1 MYTLVVKVKKM
12 SDISVNTDATNCA
25 RARAK
30 KPRLFYLDWIRAIA
44 AILIVVTH
52 FNNPYL
58 EPTRFFVNRPFGI
71 YIGGLGV
78 SLFLIISGAALMYN
92 YGDRE
97 SLDLR
102 TFYTKRAKTLYP
114 MFWVAFVVA
123 NILLFIRNNG
133 YIFVPRH
140 KITAIFSLFGMD
152 GYASA
157 FGVGTFYTLGEW
169 FLGFIILFYIVFPL
183 LRVGV
188 NKMPIATVCIVL
200 TLYAATVAFFTFYQ
214 IPRVP
219 SDILL
224 TTRLPELVFG
234 MIFVK
239 FIKKVP
245 HWLAAIS
252 FVILALQQLTHILK
266 DNIAVTVVGILAFLL
281 LSYIGELVKSFKPLS
296 TCTKFISA
304 YSYPIFLVHHVLI
317 MQVFTVIY
325 PVWLNR
331 WQAYGLLI
339 AEFVVILVL
348 SVMLKRFTNLIVGF
362 ASKCC
367 AKSSSKNS
375 VESAV
380 RNRSDNSSTNR
391 SLD

>member
-1 MYTLVVKVKKM
+1 M
-12 SDISVNTDATNCA
+12 SDISVNTDVQKFA
-25 RARAK
+25 RTRTR

-58 EPTRFFVNRPFGI
+58 EPTRFFVNKPFGI

-157 FGVGTFYTLGEW
+157 FGVGTFYVLGEW

-200 TLYAATVAFFTFYQ
+200 ALYAATVVFFTFYQ

-245 HWLAAIS
+245 HWLAAVS
-252 FVILALQQLTHILK
+252 FVILAAQQLTHILK

-281 LSYIGELVKSFKPLS
+281 LSYIGEIVKTFKPLS
-296 TCTKFISA
+296 ACTKFISA

-325 PVWLNR
+325 PTWLNR

-348 SVMLKRFTNLIVGF
+348 SVILKRFTNLIVGF

-367 AKSSSKNS
+367 AKSSSKNN

-380 RNRSDNSSTNR
+380 INRSDNSSTNR

>member
-1 MYTLVVKVKKM
+1 M
-12 SDISVNTDATNCA
+12 SDISVDTSSPKL
-25 RARAK
+25 ARAK

-140 KITAIFSLFGMD
+140 KITAIFSFFGMD

-157 FGVGTFYTLGEW
+157 FGVGTFYVLGEW

-200 TLYAATVAFFTFYQ
+200 ALYAATVAFFAFYQ

-245 HWLAAIS
+245 HWLAAVS

-266 DNIAVTVVGILAFLL
+266 DNIAVTIVGIFAFLL

-296 TCTKFISA
+296 SCTKFISA

-348 SVMLKRFTNLIVGF
+348 SVILKRFTNLIVGF
-362 ASKCC
+362 VSKYLV
-367 AKSSSKNS
+367 KSSSKNS

>member
-1 MYTLVVKVKKM
+1 M
-12 SDISVNTDATNCA
+12 SDISVDTSSPKL
-25 RARAK
+25 ARAK

-58 EPTRFFVNRPFGI
+58 EPMRFFVNRPFGI

-114 MFWVAFVVA
+114 MFWVAFIVA

-152 GYASA
+152 GYAAA
-157 FGVGTFYTLGEW
+157 FGVGTFYVLGEW

-188 NKMPIATVCIVL
+188 NKMPIATLCIVL
-200 TLYAATVAFFTFYQ
+200 ALYAATVAFFTFYQ

-252 FVILALQQLTHILK
+252 FVILAAQQLTHILK
-266 DNIAVTVVGILAFLL
+266 DNIAVTVVGIFAFLL

-296 TCTKFISA
+296 ACTKFISA

-348 SVMLKRFTNLIVGF
+348 SVILKRFTNLIVGF
-362 ASKCC
+362 VSKCC

>member
-1 MYTLVVKVKKM
+1 M
-12 SDISVNTDATNCA
+12 SDISVDTSSPKL
-25 RARAK
+25 ARAK

-245 HWLAAIS
+245 HWLASIS

>member
-1 MYTLVVKVKKM
+1 MM
-12 SDISVNTDATNCA
+12 SDISADTSLSN
-25 RARAK
+25 RARVR

-58 EPTRFFVNRPFGI
+58 ESTRFFVNRPFGI

-152 GYASA
+152 GYAAA
-157 FGVGTFYTLGEW
+157 FGVGTFYVLGEW

-188 NKMPIATVCIVL
+188 NKMPIATLCIVL
-200 TLYAATVAFFTFYQ
+200 ALYAATVAFFTFYQ

-252 FVILALQQLTHILK
+252 FVILAAQQLTHILK
-266 DNIAVTVVGILAFLL
+266 DNIAVTVVGIFAFLL

-296 TCTKFISA
+296 ACTKFISA

-348 SVMLKRFTNLIVGF
+348 SVILKRFTNLIVGF
-362 ASKCC
+362 VSKCC

-380 RNRSDNSSTNR
+380 INRSDNNSTNR

>member
-1 MYTLVVKVKKM
+1 M
-12 SDISVNTDATNCA
+12 SDISVDTSSPKL
-25 RARAK
+25 ARAK

-245 HWLAAIS
+245 HWLAAVS

-296 TCTKFISA
+296 ACTKFISA

>member
-1 MYTLVVKVKKM
+1 MM
-12 SDISVNTDATNCA
+12 SDISADTSLSN
-25 RARAK
+25 RARVR

-58 EPTRFFVNRPFGI
+58 ESTRFFVNRPFGI

-152 GYASA
+152 GYAAA
-157 FGVGTFYTLGEW
+157 FGVGTFYVLGEW

-188 NKMPIATVCIVL
+188 NKMPIATLCIVL
-200 TLYAATVAFFTFYQ
+200 ALYAATVAFFTFYQ

-266 DNIAVTVVGILAFLL
+266 DNIAVTVVGIFAFLL

-296 TCTKFISA
+296 ACTKFISA

-339 AEFVVILVL
+339 AEFAVILVL
-348 SVMLKRFTNLIVGF
+348 SVILKRFTNLIVGF
-362 ASKCC
+362 VSKYLV
-367 AKSSSKNS
+367 KSSSKNS

>member
-12 SDISVNTDATNCA
+12 SDISAETSLPKL
-25 RARAK
+25 ARAK

-157 FGVGTFYTLGEW
+157 FGVGTFYVLGEW

-200 TLYAATVAFFTFYQ
+200 ALYAATVAFFTFYQ

-252 FVILALQQLTHILK
+252 FVILAAQQLTHILK
-266 DNIAVTVVGILAFLL
+266 DNIAVTIVGIFAFLL

-296 TCTKFISA
+296 ACTKFISS

-348 SVMLKRFTNLIVGF
+348 SVILKRFTNLIVGF
-362 ASKCC
+362 VSKCC

-380 RNRSDNSSTNR
+380 INRSDNSSTNR

>member
-1 MYTLVVKVKKM
+1 M
-12 SDISVNTDATNCA
+12 SDISVDTSSPKL
-25 RARAK
+25 ARAK

-152 GYASA
+152 GYAAA
-157 FGVGTFYTLGEW
+157 FGVGTFYVLGEW

-200 TLYAATVAFFTFYQ
+200 ALYAATVVFFMFYQ

-252 FVILALQQLTHILK
+252 FVILALQQLTHVLQG
-266 DNIAVTVVGILAFLL
+266 NIAVTIVGIFAFLL

-296 TCTKFISA
+296 ACTKFISA

-339 AEFVVILVL
+339 AEFAVILVL
-348 SVMLKRFTNLIVGF
+348 SVILKRFTNLIVGF
-362 ASKCC
+362 VSKCC
-367 AKSSSKNS
+367 VKIGSK
-375 VESAV
+375 
-380 RNRSDNSSTNR
+380 NR

>member
-1 MYTLVVKVKKM
+1 M
-12 SDISVNTDATNCA
+12 SDISADTSSPKL
-25 RARAK
+25 ARAK

-58 EPTRFFVNRPFGI
+58 ESTRFFVNRPFGI

-157 FGVGTFYTLGEW
+157 FGVGTFYVLGEW

-200 TLYAATVAFFTFYQ
+200 ALYAATVAFFTFYQ

-245 HWLAAIS
+245 HWLAAVS

-266 DNIAVTVVGILAFLL
+266 DNIAVTVVGIFAFLL

-296 TCTKFISA
+296 ACTKFISA

-348 SVMLKRFTNLIVGF
+348 SVILKRFTNLIVGF
-362 ASKCC
+362 VSKYLV
-367 AKSSSKNS
+367 KSSSKNN

-380 RNRSDNSSTNR
+380 INRSDNSSDSSSTNR

>member
-1 MYTLVVKVKKM
+1 M
-12 SDISVNTDATNCA
+12 SDISVDTSSPKL
-25 RARAK
+25 ARAK
-30 KPRLFYLDWIRAIA
+30 KLRLFYLDWIRAIA

-245 HWLAAIS
+245 HWLAAVS

-296 TCTKFISA
+296 ACTKFISA

-325 PVWLNR
+325 PAWLNR

>member
-1 MYTLVVKVKKM
+1 M
-12 SDISVNTDATNCA
+12 SDISVNTAAANLT
-25 RARAK
+25 RAR

-58 EPTRFFVNRPFGI
+58 EPMRFFVNRPFGI

-114 MFWVAFVVA
+114 MFWVAFIVA

-157 FGVGTFYTLGEW
+157 FGVGTFYVLGEW

-200 TLYAATVAFFTFYQ
+200 ALYAATVAFFTFYQ

-252 FVILALQQLTHILK
+252 FVILALQQLTHALQG
-266 DNIAVTVVGILAFLL
+266 NIAVTIVGILAFLL

-296 TCTKFISA
+296 ACTKFISA
-304 YSYPIFLVHHVLI
+304 YSYQIFLVHHVLI

-325 PVWLNR
+325 PTWLNR

-348 SVMLKRFTNLIVGF
+348 SVILKRFTNLIVGF
-362 ASKCC
+362 VSKCWV
-367 AKSSSKNS
+367 KIGSK
-375 VESAV
+375 
-380 RNRSDNSSTNR
+380 NR

>member
-1 MYTLVVKVKKM
+1 M
-12 SDISVNTDATNCA
+12 SDISVNTDVQKCA
-25 RARAK
+25 RTRAR

-78 SLFLIISGAALMYN
+78 SLFLIISGTALMYN
-92 YGDRE
+92 YGDGE

-152 GYASA
+152 GYAAA
-157 FGVGTFYTLGEW
+157 FGVGTFYILGEW

-188 NKMPIATVCIVL
+188 NKMPITTVCIVL
-200 TLYAATVAFFTFYQ
+200 ALYAVTVVFFMFYQ

-245 HWLAAIS
+245 HWLAAVS
-252 FVILALQQLTHILK
+252 FVILAAQQLTHVLQG
-266 DNIAVTVVGILAFLL
+266 NIAVTIVGIFAFLL

-296 TCTKFISA
+296 VCTKFISA

-339 AEFVVILVL
+339 AEFAVILVL
-348 SVMLKRFTNLIVGF
+348 SVILKRFTNLIVGF
-362 ASKCC
+362 VSKYCV
-367 AKSSSKNS
+367 KSGSKNS

-380 RNRSDNSSTNR
+380 TNRSDSSSDSISTNR

>member
-12 SDISVNTDATNCA
+12 SDISVDASSPKL
-25 RARAK
+25 ARAK

-114 MFWVAFVVA
+114 MFWVAFIVA

-200 TLYAATVAFFTFYQ
+200 VLYAATVVFFTFYQ

-245 HWLAAIS
+245 HWLAAVS

-266 DNIAVTVVGILAFLL
+266 DNIAVTIVGIFAFLL
-281 LSYIGELVKSFKPLS
+281 LSYIGKLVKSFKPLS
-296 TCTKFISA
+296 ACTKFISA

-348 SVMLKRFTNLIVGF
+348 SVILKRFTNLIVGF
-362 ASKCC
+362 VSKYLV
-367 AKSSSKNS
+367 KSSSKNN

-380 RNRSDNSSTNR
+380 INRSDNSSTNR

>member
-1 MYTLVVKVKKM
+1 MM
-12 SDISVNTDATNCA
+12 SDISADTSLSN
-25 RARAK
+25 RARVR

-58 EPTRFFVNRPFGI
+58 ESTRFFVNRPFGI

-152 GYASA
+152 GYAAA
-157 FGVGTFYTLGEW
+157 FGVGTFYVLGEW

-188 NKMPIATVCIVL
+188 NKMPIATLCIVL
-200 TLYAATVAFFTFYQ
+200 ALYAATVAFFTFYQ

-252 FVILALQQLTHILK
+252 FVILAAQQLTHILK
-266 DNIAVTVVGILAFLL
+266 DNIAVTVVGIFAFLL

-296 TCTKFISA
+296 ACTKFISA

-348 SVMLKRFTNLIVGF
+348 SVILKRFTNLIVGF
-362 ASKCC
+362 VSKCC

-380 RNRSDNSSTNR
+380 INRSDNSSTNR

>member
-1 MYTLVVKVKKM
+1 M
-12 SDISVNTDATNCA
+12 SDISVNTDVQKCA
-25 RARAK
+25 RARAR

-152 GYASA
+152 GYAAA
-157 FGVGTFYTLGEW
+157 FGVGTFYVLGEW

-188 NKMPIATVCIVL
+188 NKMPITTVCIVL
-200 TLYAATVAFFTFYQ
+200 ALYAVTVVFFMFYQ

-245 HWLAAIS
+245 HWLAAVS
-252 FVILALQQLTHILK
+252 FVILAAQQLTHVLQG
-266 DNIAVTVVGILAFLL
+266 NIAVTIVGIFAFLL

-296 TCTKFISA
+296 ACTKFISA

-339 AEFVVILVL
+339 AEFAVILVL
-348 SVMLKRFTNLIVGF
+348 SVILKRFTNLIVGF

-367 AKSSSKNS
+367 VKSGSKNR

-380 RNRSDNSSTNR
+380 RNRSDSSSDSSSKNC

>member
-1 MYTLVVKVKKM
+1 M
-12 SDISVNTDATNCA
+12 SDISVNTAATKLT
-25 RARAK
+25 RAR

-58 EPTRFFVNRPFGI
+58 EPMRFFVNRPFGI

-157 FGVGTFYTLGEW
+157 FGVGTFYVLGEW

-188 NKMPIATVCIVL
+188 NKIPIATVCIVMA
-200 TLYAATVAFFTFYQ
+200 LYAATVVFFTFYQ

-245 HWLAAIS
+245 HWLAAVS
-252 FVILALQQLTHILK
+252 FVILALQQLTHVLQG
-266 DNIAVTVVGILAFLL
+266 NIAVTIVGILAFLL

-296 TCTKFISA
+296 ACTKFISA
-304 YSYPIFLVHHVLI
+304 YSYQIFLVHHVLI

-325 PVWLNR
+325 PTWLNR

-348 SVMLKRFTNLIVGF
+348 SVILKRFTNLIVGF
-362 ASKCC
+362 VSKCWV
-367 AKSSSKNS
+367 KIGSK
-375 VESAV
+375 
-380 RNRSDNSSTNR
+380 NR

>member
-1 MYTLVVKVKKM
+1 M
-12 SDISVNTDATNCA
+12 SDISADTSLPKL
-25 RARAK
+25 ARAK

-157 FGVGTFYTLGEW
+157 FGVGTFYVLGEW

-188 NKMPIATVCIVL
+188 NKMPIATLCIVL
-200 TLYAATVAFFTFYQ
+200 ALYAATVAFFTFYQ

-252 FVILALQQLTHILK
+252 FVILAAQQLTHILK
-266 DNIAVTVVGILAFLL
+266 DNIAVTVVGIFAFLL

-296 TCTKFISA
+296 ACTKFISA

-348 SVMLKRFTNLIVGF
+348 SVILKRFTNLIVGF
-362 ASKCC
+362 VSKCC

-380 RNRSDNSSTNR
+380 INRSDNNSTNR

>member
-1 MYTLVVKVKKM
+1 M
-12 SDISVNTDATNCA
+12 SDISVDTSSPKL
-25 RARAK
+25 ARAK

-58 EPTRFFVNRPFGI
+58 EPMRFFVNRPFGI

-114 MFWVAFVVA
+114 MFWVAFIVA

-157 FGVGTFYTLGEW
+157 FGVGTFYVLGEW

-188 NKMPIATVCIVL
+188 NKMPITTVCVVL
-200 TLYAATVAFFTFYQ
+200 ALYAATVVFFTFYQ

-252 FVILALQQLTHILK
+252 FVILAAQQLTHILK
-266 DNIAVTVVGILAFLL
+266 DNIAVTVVGIFAFLL

-296 TCTKFISA
+296 ACTKFISA

-348 SVMLKRFTNLIVGF
+348 SVILKRFTNLIVGF
-362 ASKCC
+362 VSKCC

>member
-1 MYTLVVKVKKM
+1 M
-12 SDISVNTDATNCA
+12 SDISVDTSSPKL
-25 RARAK
+25 ARAK

-97 SLDLR
+97 SMDLR

-157 FGVGTFYTLGEW
+157 FGVGTFYVLGEW

-200 TLYAATVAFFTFYQ
+200 ALYAATVAFFMFYQ

-245 HWLAAIS
+245 HWLAAVS
-252 FVILALQQLTHILK
+252 FVILAAQQLTHILK
-266 DNIAVTVVGILAFLL
+266 DNIAVTIVGIFAFLL

-296 TCTKFISA
+296 ACTKFISA

>member
-1 MYTLVVKVKKM
+1 M
-12 SDISVNTDATNCA
+12 SDISVNTDVQKCA
-25 RARAK
+25 RARAR

-152 GYASA
+152 GYAAA
-157 FGVGTFYTLGEW
+157 FGVGTFYVLGEW

-188 NKMPIATVCIVL
+188 NKMPITTVCIVL
-200 TLYAATVAFFTFYQ
+200 ALYAVTVVFFMFYQ

-245 HWLAAIS
+245 SWLAAVS
-252 FVILALQQLTHILK
+252 FVILAAQQLTHVLQG
-266 DNIAVTVVGILAFLL
+266 NIAVTIVGIFAFLL

-296 TCTKFISA
+296 ACTKFISA

-339 AEFVVILVL
+339 AEFAVILVL
-348 SVMLKRFTNLIVGF
+348 SVILKRFTNLIVGF

-367 AKSSSKNS
+367 VKSGSKNR

-380 RNRSDNSSTNR
+380 RNRSDSSSDSSSKNC

>member
-12 SDISVNTDATNCA
+12 SDISVDTSSPKL
-25 RARAK
+25 ARAK

-362 ASKCC
+362 VSKYLV
-367 AKSSSKNS
+367 KSSSKNS

>member
-1 MYTLVVKVKKM
+1 M
-12 SDISVNTDATNCA
+12 SDISVNTAATKLT
-25 RARAK
+25 RAK

-58 EPTRFFVNRPFGI
+58 EPMRFFVNRPFGI

-114 MFWVAFVVA
+114 MFWVAFIVA

-157 FGVGTFYTLGEW
+157 FGVGTFYVLGEW

-188 NKMPIATVCIVL
+188 NKMPITTVCVVL
-200 TLYAATVAFFTFYQ
+200 ALYAATVVFFMFYQ

-245 HWLAAIS
+245 HWLAAVS

-266 DNIAVTVVGILAFLL
+266 DNIAVTIVGIFAFLL

-296 TCTKFISA
+296 ACTKFISA

-348 SVMLKRFTNLIVGF
+348 SVILKRFTNLIVGF
-362 ASKCC
+362 VSKCC
-367 AKSSSKNS
+367 AKSSSKNN

-380 RNRSDNSSTNR
+380 INRSDNSSTNR

>member
-12 SDISVNTDATNCA
+12 SDISADTSLSN

-200 TLYAATVAFFTFYQ
+200 ALYAATVAFFAFYQ

-245 HWLAAIS
+245 HWLAAVS

-266 DNIAVTVVGILAFLL
+266 DNIAVTIVGIFAFLL

-296 TCTKFISA
+296 SCTKFISA

-348 SVMLKRFTNLIVGF
+348 SVILKRFTNLIVGF
-362 ASKCC
+362 VSKYLV
-367 AKSSSKNS
+367 KSSSKNN

-380 RNRSDNSSTNR
+380 INRSDNSSTNR

>member
-1 MYTLVVKVKKM
+1 M
-12 SDISVNTDATNCA
+12 SDISVDTSSPKL
-25 RARAK
+25 ARAK

-152 GYASA
+152 GYAAA
-157 FGVGTFYTLGEW
+157 FGVGTFYVLGEW

-188 NKMPIATVCIVL
+188 NKMPIATLCIVL
-200 TLYAATVAFFTFYQ
+200 ALYAATVAFFTFYQ

-252 FVILALQQLTHILK
+252 FVILAAQQLTHILK
-266 DNIAVTVVGILAFLL
+266 DNIAVTVVGIFAFLL

-296 TCTKFISA
+296 ACTKFISA

-348 SVMLKRFTNLIVGF
+348 SVILKRFTNLIVGF
-362 ASKCC
+362 VSKCC

>member
-1 MYTLVVKVKKM
+1 MG
-12 SDISVNTDATNCA
+12 DISVNTDATKCV

-123 NILLFIRNNG
+123 NILLFVRNNG

-140 KITAIFSLFGMD
+140 KITVIFSLFGMD

-200 TLYAATVAFFTFYQ
+200 TLYAVTVVFFMFYQ

-245 HWLAAIS
+245 HWLAAVS
-252 FVILALQQLTHILK
+252 FVILAAQQLTHILK
-266 DNIAVTVVGILAFLL
+266 DNIAVTIVGIFAFLL

-296 TCTKFISA
+296 ACTKFISA

-348 SVMLKRFTNLIVGF
+348 SVILKRFTNLIVGF
-362 ASKCC
+362 VSKYLV
-367 AKSSSKNS
+367 KSSSKNS

>member
-1 MYTLVVKVKKM
+1 M
-12 SDISVNTDATNCA
+12 SDISVNTAAANL
-25 RARAK
+25 ARAK

-58 EPTRFFVNRPFGI
+58 ESTRFFVNRPFGI

-92 YGDRE
+92 YVDRE

-200 TLYAATVAFFTFYQ
+200 ALYAATIVFFTFYQ

-281 LSYIGELVKSFKPLS
+281 LSYIGELVKSFKPLRA
-296 TCTKFISA
+296 CTKFISA

-348 SVMLKRFTNLIVGF
+348 SVILKRFTNLIVGF

>member
-1 MYTLVVKVKKM
+1 M
-12 SDISVNTDATNCA
+12 SDISVDTSSPKL
-25 RARAK
+25 ARAK

-157 FGVGTFYTLGEW
+157 FGVGTFYVLGEW

-200 TLYAATVAFFTFYQ
+200 ALYAATVAFFMFYQ

-245 HWLAAIS
+245 HWLAAVS
-252 FVILALQQLTHILK
+252 FVILAAQQLTHILK
-266 DNIAVTVVGILAFLL
+266 DDIAVTIVGIFAFLL
-281 LSYIGELVKSFKPLS
+281 LSYIGELIKSFKPLS
-296 TCTKFISA
+296 ACTKFISA

-348 SVMLKRFTNLIVGF
+348 SVILKRFTNLIVGF
-362 ASKCC
+362 ASKYLV
-367 AKSSSKNS
+367 KSSSKNS

>member
-1 MYTLVVKVKKM
+1 M
-12 SDISVNTDATNCA
+12 SDISVNTAATKLT
-25 RARAK
+25 RAK

-114 MFWVAFVVA
+114 MFWVAFIVA

-157 FGVGTFYTLGEW
+157 FGVGTFYVLGEW

-200 TLYAATVAFFTFYQ
+200 ALYVVTVAFFMFYQ

-245 HWLAAIS
+245 SWLAAVS
-252 FVILALQQLTHILK
+252 FVILAAQQLTHILK
-266 DNIAVTVVGILAFLL
+266 DNIAVTIVGIFAFLL

-296 TCTKFISA
+296 ACTKFISA

-348 SVMLKRFTNLIVGF
+348 SVILKRFTNLIVGF
-362 ASKCC
+362 VSKYLV
-367 AKSSSKNS
+367 KSSSKNS

>member
-1 MYTLVVKVKKM
+1 M
-12 SDISVNTDATNCA
+12 SDISVNTDATKCV

-114 MFWVAFVVA
+114 MFWVAFIVA
-123 NILLFIRNNG
+123 NILLFVRNNG

-140 KITAIFSLFGMD
+140 KITVIFSLFGMD

-200 TLYAATVAFFTFYQ
+200 TLYAVTVVFFMFYQ

-245 HWLAAIS
+245 HWLAAVS
-252 FVILALQQLTHILK
+252 FVILAAQQLTHILK
-266 DNIAVTVVGILAFLL
+266 DNIAVTVVGIFAFLL

-296 TCTKFISA
+296 ACTKFISA

-362 ASKCC
+362 VSKYLV
-367 AKSSSKNS
+367 KSSSKNS

>member
-1 MYTLVVKVKKM
+1 M
-12 SDISVNTDATNCA
+12 
-25 RARAK
+25 
-30 KPRLFYLDWIRAIA
+30 
-44 AILIVVTH
+44 
-52 FNNPYL
+52 
-58 EPTRFFVNRPFGI
+58 
-71 YIGGLGV
+71 
-78 SLFLIISGAALMYN
+78 
-92 YGDRE
+92 
-97 SLDLR
+97 
-102 TFYTKRAKTLYP
+102 
-114 MFWVAFVVA
+114 
-123 NILLFIRNNG
+123 
-133 YIFVPRH
+133 VPRIH
-140 KITAIFSLFGMD
+140 
-152 GYASA
+152 
-157 FGVGTFYTLGEW
+157 
-169 FLGFIILFYIVFPL
+169 
-183 LRVGV
+183 
-188 NKMPIATVCIVL
+188 NTVCIVL
-200 TLYAATVAFFTFYQ
+200 TLYAVTVVFFMFYQ

-245 HWLAAIS
+245 HWLAAVS
-252 FVILALQQLTHILK
+252 FVILAAQQLTHILK
-266 DNIAVTVVGILAFLL
+266 DNIAVTIVGIFAFLL

-296 TCTKFISA
+296 ACTKFISA

-348 SVMLKRFTNLIVGF
+348 SVILKRFTNLIVGF
-362 ASKCC
+362 VSNYLV
-367 AKSSSKNS
+367 KSSSKNS

>member
-1 MYTLVVKVKKM
+1 M
-12 SDISVNTDATNCA
+12 SDISVNTDVTKCV

-58 EPTRFFVNRPFGI
+58 EPTRFFINRPFGI

-157 FGVGTFYTLGEW
+157 FGVGTFYVLGEW

-200 TLYAATVAFFTFYQ
+200 ALYAATVAFFMFYQ

-266 DNIAVTVVGILAFLL
+266 GNIAVTIVGIFAFLL

-296 TCTKFISA
+296 ACTKFISA

-348 SVMLKRFTNLIVGF
+348 SVILKRFTNLIVGF
-362 ASKCC
+362 ASKYLV
-367 AKSSSKNS
+367 KSSSKNS

>member
-1 MYTLVVKVKKM
+1 M
-12 SDISVNTDATNCA
+12 SDISVDTSSPKL
-25 RARAK
+25 ARAK

>member
-1 MYTLVVKVKKM
+1 MCTLVVKVKKM
-12 SDISVNTDATNCA
+12 SDISVNTAATKLT
-25 RARAK
+25 RAK

-114 MFWVAFVVA
+114 MFWVAFIVA

-157 FGVGTFYTLGEW
+157 FGVGTFYVLGEW

-200 TLYAATVAFFTFYQ
+200 ALYVVTVAFFMFYQ

-245 HWLAAIS
+245 SWLAAVS
-252 FVILALQQLTHILK
+252 FVILAAQQLTHILK
-266 DNIAVTVVGILAFLL
+266 DNIAVTIVGIFAFLL

-296 TCTKFISA
+296 ACTKFISA

-348 SVMLKRFTNLIVGF
+348 SVILKRFTNLIVGF
-362 ASKCC
+362 VSKYLV
-367 AKSSSKNS
+367 KSSSKNS

>member
-1 MYTLVVKVKKM
+1 M
-12 SDISVNTDATNCA
+12 SDISAETSLPKL
-25 RARAK
+25 ARAK

-114 MFWVAFVVA
+114 MFWMAFVVA

-157 FGVGTFYTLGEW
+157 FGVGTFYVLGEW

-200 TLYAATVAFFTFYQ
+200 ALYAATVAFFTFYQ

-245 HWLAAIS
+245 HWLAAVS
-252 FVILALQQLTHILK
+252 FVILAAQQLTHILK
-266 DNIAVTVVGILAFLL
+266 DNIAVTVVGIFAFLL
-281 LSYIGELVKSFKPLS
+281 LSYIGELVKTFKPLS
-296 TCTKFISA
+296 ACTKFISA

-348 SVMLKRFTNLIVGF
+348 SVILKRFTNLIVGF
-362 ASKCC
+362 VSKCC

>member
-1 MYTLVVKVKKM
+1 M
-12 SDISVNTDATNCA
+12 SDISADTSLSN
-25 RARAK
+25 RARVR

-58 EPTRFFVNRPFGI
+58 ESTRFFVNRPFGI

-152 GYASA
+152 GYAAA
-157 FGVGTFYTLGEW
+157 FGVGTFYVLGEW

-188 NKMPIATVCIVL
+188 NKMPIATLCIVL
-200 TLYAATVAFFTFYQ
+200 ALYAATVAFFTFYQ

-252 FVILALQQLTHILK
+252 FVILAAQQLTHILK
-266 DNIAVTVVGILAFLL
+266 DNIAVTVVGIFAFLL

-296 TCTKFISA
+296 ACTKFISA

-348 SVMLKRFTNLIVGF
+348 SVILKRFTNLIVGF
-362 ASKCC
+362 VSKCC

-380 RNRSDNSSTNR
+380 INRSDNNSTNR

>member
-1 MYTLVVKVKKM
+1 M
-12 SDISVNTDATNCA
+12 SDISVDTSSPKL
-25 RARAK
+25 ARAK
-30 KPRLFYLDWIRAIA
+30 KLRLFYLDWIRAIA

-245 HWLAAIS
+245 HWLAVVS

-296 TCTKFISA
+296 ACTKFISA

-325 PVWLNR
+325 PAWLNR